1 MRQAAGDGGERRC
14 AALRPRGA
22 RPSRGSG
29 RLRCACALRV
39 GNRRQ
44 TEATGMADDSKP
56 TSAPDQTQQQQQQI
70 QIQIDAQQGTG
81 VYSNLMMI
89 SHRKEEFILDF
100 LFLQPQRAPQGQAV
114 ATLRSRV
121 ITSPE
126 HAKRIL
132 RALQENLR
140 RYEESFGIID
150 ESTDMPKVMH

>member
-1 MRQAAGDGGERRC
+1 
-14 AALRPRGA
+14 
-22 RPSRGSG
+22 
-29 RLRCACALRV
+29 
-39 GNRRQ
+39 
-44 TEATGMADDSKP
+44 MADEGK
-56 TSAPDQTQQQQQQI
+56 TAPAAEQQI
-70 QIQIDAQQGTG
+70 QIQIDNQQGTG

-100 LFLQPQRAPQGQAV
+100 LFLQPQRSSQGQGV

-140 RYEESFGIID
+140 RYEESFGTI
-150 ESTDMPKVMH
+150 EEATDMPKVMH